1 MRHMQALYAEDLY
14 IFSPRKYWIFMTLA
28 QLQTPGNK
36 SPSVDLAR
44 LKSPIR
50 LLNKSQC
57 QNPNSSTNRSRNPFV
72 YRRRFHVD
80 DNWIR
85 AWLLSYLRA
94 VRATSLQSEQI
105 HNVYGERE
113 KLSALTLKMMYK

>member
-1 MRHMQALYAEDLY
+1 MRHMQACMPRIYVYFPLANIE
-14 IFSPRKYWIFMTLA
+14 FSWHSRK
-28 QLQTPGNK
+28 LQTPGNK